1 MQPILEVHELSK
13 SYTGARALH
22 NVSFSMD
29 AGEIRAICGENGA
42 GKSTFVK
49 ILMGIIRPDSGA
61 ILIDGKPHQFHGSQ
75 DAQALGLGLVAQEL
89 SLAPH
94 LSILD
99 NIWLGS
105 TEVPFFHRRASLRAR
120 AREALEVLGVDWD
133 LDAKV
138 HDLSIAQRQIVEI
151 ARLFARDAKVL
162 ILDEPSATLS
172 DTEIERMHAVLKTL
186 KQQGRSV
193 IYVSHRLSEIFELC
207 DSVSVFRNGEHIQTC
222 PVEQIDQDE
231 LISLMLGRSIE
242 EMYPQARPQTPTERG
257 LVVRDLCIPGAVSDF
272 SITVP
277 RGKILSIAGQIGSGA
292 SMVTRA
298 LAGLIHNAS
307 GGMAID
313 GEDLPLGS
321 AARCVARSVIFI
333 SEDRAGE
340 GLFREMSVLDN
351 LIAIKIVNA
360 GLAGRLNW
368 TSLRQLGRQLAE
380 SVRVD
385 ARRLG
390 SAVTQLSGG
399 NQQKLLFGRAI
410 QGNWAGVLLMNEPTR
425 GIDVGARAEIY
436 QLMRT
441 LCDAGYVLIMASS
454 DLEEVV
460 GLSDIVVTMYRGRQV
475 ARYERG
481 EVNMSAILADI
492 THPAAAPP
500 VAA

>member
-1 MQPILEVHELSK
+1 M
-13 SYTGARALH
+13 
-22 NVSFSMD
+22 
-29 AGEIRAICGENGA
+29 
-42 GKSTFVK
+42 
-49 ILMGIIRPDSGA
+49 
-61 ILIDGKPHQFHGSQ
+61 
-75 DAQALGLGLVAQEL
+75 
-89 SLAPH
+89 
-94 LSILD
+94 
-99 NIWLGS
+99 
-105 TEVPFFHRRASLRAR
+105 
-120 AREALEVLGVDWD
+120 
-133 LDAKV
+133 
-138 HDLSIAQRQIVEI
+138 
-151 ARLFARDAKVL
+151 
-162 ILDEPSATLS
+162 
-172 DTEIERMHAVLKTL
+172 
-186 KQQGRSV
+186 
-193 IYVSHRLSEIFELC
+193 
-207 DSVSVFRNGEHIQTC
+207 VSVFRNGEHIQTC

-313 GEDLPLGS
+313 GEDLPFGS

-340 GLFREMSVLDN
+340 GLFRRNVGARQPHRHQDRQCRARRPAQLDEP
-351 LIAIKIVNA
+351 APARPPACRV
-360 GLAGRLNW
+360 
-368 TSLRQLGRQLAE
+368 
-380 SVRVD
+380 VRVD
-385 ARRLG
+385 PRRLG

-436 QLMRT
+436 QLMRSVGCR
-441 LCDAGYVLIMASS
+441 LCADHG
-454 DLEEVV
+454 VV
-460 GLSDIVVTMYRGRQV
+460 RPGGSGRAVRHVVTMYRGRQV

-481 EVNMSAILADI
+481 ELNMSAILADI
-492 THPAAAPP
+492 TEPVSLPGRRMRDPSPAVPLSDPGLLRAPP
-500 VAA
+500 RRPRASRSIPARSCSSPASPS